1 MFSSHTYI
9 QRRNLLCRILDKG
22 LVVLMGNNES
32 PMNYADNTYPF
43 RQDSC
48 FLYYIGLDQP
58 GLIAL
63 IDVDENQ
70 TLLFGKE
77 ASIDDIVWM
86 GPQSSLAEKALQSG
100 ITKSFDIDAIYD
112 ILNKAKA
119 QDRTIHFLPPYR
131 ADNKLWLSKALNLP
145 DEVLNDLASLSLIK
159 AIVQQREIKSEEEI
173 EEIEKAVDTS
183 VDMHVAA
190 MKTARPG
197 MSEAQV
203 AAEVHRIALAQGG
216 NISFPIIATIN
227 GQTLHNHY
235 HGNILKEGDL
245 FLLDAGAETAR
256 HYSGDLSSTFPAGKT
271 FTPLQ
276 KTIYEAGLKA
286 HRAAVNSLAPGRRF
300 RDVHRAACLSIIDS
314 MIALGLMKGNPADAF
329 EQGAHAL
336 FFPCGTGHQMGL
348 DVHDMEDL
356 GELWVGY
363 DGEPKSTQFGLKSLR
378 FAKELKPGHV
388 FTIEPGIYFI
398 PELIDLWKA
407 EKKHPDFLCWHEIEK
422 FRNFGG
428 IRNEEDFL
436 ITENGYRLLGNK
448 KKPMTVGEVEAY
460 RSAR

>member
-86 GPQSSLAEKALQSG
+86 GPQSSLAEKALKSG

-271 FTPLQ
+271 FTSQ
-276 KTIYEAGLKA
+276 
-286 HRAAVNSLAPGRRF
+286 GR
-300 RDVHRAACLSIIDS
+300 S
-314 MIALGLMKGNPADAF
+314 
-329 EQGAHAL
+329 
-336 FFPCGTGHQMGL
+336 
-348 DVHDMEDL
+348 
-356 GELWVGY
+356 
-363 DGEPKSTQFGLKSLR
+363 
-378 FAKELKPGHV
+378 
-388 FTIEPGIYFI
+388 
-398 PELIDLWKA
+398 
-407 EKKHPDFLCWHEIEK
+407 
-422 FRNFGG
+422 
-428 IRNEEDFL
+428 
-436 ITENGYRLLGNK
+436 NK
-448 KKPMTVGEVEAY
+448 V
-460 RSAR
+460 